1 MCVAKGCRAS
11 KAVGVLG
18 FLLSDAFSVL
28 FREKV

>member
-11 KAVGVLG
+11 QAARGAG
-18 FLLSDAFSVL
+18 SSLSDAFSVL